1 LSIIST
7 VCVCPK
13 FWKIKLWFHLCNN
26 FIIFYLN
33 KNHFKKKNQNF
44 IISNLNQNHLKL
56 NFYSQTQKKLH
67 IQNLTNTMKIKIL
80 FPNTVK
86 PTTSNIKISLR
97 GTIPKL
103 KETPNLQTSKAFS
116 VKPFSNPNKST
127 LSNIK
132 PTPSNIKPCFHE
144 REIRSS
150 MEERVLG
157 AELQWRRKLRESTI
171 SMEKRA
177 WRRRELLL
185 P

>member
-1 LSIIST
+1 
-7 VCVCPK
+7 
-13 FWKIKLWFHLCNN
+13 
-26 FIIFYLN
+26 
-33 KNHFKKKNQNF
+33 
-44 IISNLNQNHLKL
+44 
-56 NFYSQTQKKLH
+56 
-67 IQNLTNTMKIKIL
+67 MKIKIL

-116 VKPFSNPNKST
+116 MKPFSNSKKST
-127 LSNIK
+127 ISNIK

-144 REIRSS
+144 REIRSL

-157 AELQWRRKLRESTI
+157 AELQWRRKFRGSTI
-171 SMEKRA
+171 SMEERA
-177 WRRRELLL
+177 WGRRELLL